1 MGEAAKRLR
10 SEYSR
15 VSRSTS
21 PWGRRREGRVK
32 RVVMAKMVEMG
43 ECWGNGQGV
52 PKQREVRSGDNVAG
66 IIQGMATEKRK

>member
-21 PWGRRREGRVK
+21 PWGRRRDGESEEGGD
-32 RVVMAKMVEMG
+32 G
-43 ECWGNGQGV
+43 EDGNGQGV
-52 PKQREVRSGDNVAG
+52 PKQREARSRDNVAG